1 MRDLVLQW
9 AIVDFQDKYPD
20 GQCEKWT
27 IAIETVTFPLLIK
40 SHQLLFKLS
49 VFHFNVFKR
58 HRTFWRL
65 LFASRNVRTQ
75 NAQQAFLTNSFA
87 LPSSTA
93 VAFIFGFMPLG
104 VEGQVIR
111 SGEAALTH
119 CAAERFGSGVFPD
132 VTGQFIGS
140 GEAPF
145 TRWKMT
151 CIGFFTWK
159 KILQNQQNILVIKFS
174 NIDYYL
180 EMDHFDAFIYQT
192 VHEIFLRTFFFYS
205 QCFTTFYNEPT

>member
-1 MRDLVLQW
+1 MR
-9 AIVDFQDKYPD
+9 K
-20 GQCEKWT
+20 KWT
-27 IAIETVTFPLLIK
+27 IVIETVTFPLLIK
-40 SHQLLFKLS
+40 SHQLLFNLS
-49 VFHFNVFKR
+49 VLHFNVFKR

-93 VAFIFGFMPLG
+93 VAFVFGFMPLG

-151 CIGFFTWK
+151 CIGFFTCKENITKSK
-159 KILQNQQNILVIKFS
+159 KSTKMLAIKLSIDTATGSSIKPLTKYFFERFS
-174 NIDYYL
+174 
-180 EMDHFDAFIYQT
+180 FI
-192 VHEIFLRTFFFYS
+192 HSASPLF
-205 QCFTTFYNEPT
+205 FYNEPT